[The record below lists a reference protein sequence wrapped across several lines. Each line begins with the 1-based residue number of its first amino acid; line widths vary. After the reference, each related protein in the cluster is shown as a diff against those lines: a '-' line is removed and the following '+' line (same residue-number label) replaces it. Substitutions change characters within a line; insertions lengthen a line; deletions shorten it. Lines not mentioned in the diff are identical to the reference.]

1 MSLLNKVFVYFGLRF
16 SLYCT
21 FQTKS
26 KLYFITEYYPGG
38 DLNYHIQQ
46 TTLPESLVAFYTAE
60 VIVALDA
67 LHQQNYIYRDL
78 KPENLLLDENGHIH
92 LIDFGLCKKVTSKR
106 RWSTGG
112 TPDYLPPE
120 ALEKQPFSF
129 EADWWQLGI
138 MVWFMLTQ
146 KMPFEAP
153 TTRELYENI
162 KHKLLQKPN
171 YMSISIS
178 LIENDCLL
186 FFLTAGV

>member
-1 MSLLNKVFVYFGLRF
+1 MPLLDKVSAYFGVRR

-26 KLYFITEYYPGG
+26 KLYFVTEFYSGG

-138 MVWFMLTQ
+138 MVWCMLTQ